1 MTRELRGG
9 CVGALTAALAV
20 AAHGVAGGGVPS
32 STSWVFLLAL
42 CVCVGVAAATVSP
55 ASPSFVVLVG
65 WLAAGQGLAHWALSL
80 HLGPSDAAMI
90 HPSMTAPMW
99 GAHAAA
105 VTACALLVVA
115 AERLYGPIT
124 SVLRAPLITP
134 LTRPWVAVAL
144 LATSEVS
151 AGPHR
156 TDLRFDIARRGPP
169 VASF

>member
-9 CVGALTAALAV
+9 SVGALTAALAV
-20 AAHGVAGGGVPS
+20 AAHGVGGGGIPS

-42 CVCVGVAAATVSP
+42 CVCVGVGAATVSP
-55 ASPSFVVLVG
+55 SAPSLPVLVG

-80 HLGPSDAAMI
+80 HLGPSDAAMT
-90 HPSMTAPMW
+90 HPSMSAPMW

-124 SVLRAPLITP
+124 SVLRAPLLAP
-134 LTRPWVAVAL
+134 LSRPWVAVTLLPTSDVAAL
-144 LATSEVS
+144 
-151 AGPHR
+151 PNR
-156 TDLRFDIARRGPP
+156 TDLQFDISRRGPP